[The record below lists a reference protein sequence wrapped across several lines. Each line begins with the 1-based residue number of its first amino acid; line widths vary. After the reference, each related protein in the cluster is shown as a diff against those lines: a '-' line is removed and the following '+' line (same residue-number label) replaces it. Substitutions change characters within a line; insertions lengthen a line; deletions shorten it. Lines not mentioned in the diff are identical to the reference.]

1 MSVITATKNR
11 NIVGGC
17 SIIKVGDKE
26 TRITILNGT
35 NGTNGTNGVKLDLMA
50 RTISSVLVVA
60 TIVGDDEFGGY
71 NLTITVKR

>member
-1 MSVITATKNR
+1 MLLQQQRTED
-11 NIVGGC
+11 IVGGC

-50 RTISSVLVVA
+50 RNNI
-60 TIVGDDEFGGY
+60 
-71 NLTITVKR
+71 